1 MKQVLIKWG
10 CSEGEADEA
19 MRPYDSRT
27 RGSWLASKASLRKKQ
42 CTERNTRSMSW
53 NSVGEQSWGRGVLV
67 KEGKKWSSLWKEK
80 LGFCR
85 CRPSDRASLMDTET
99 RATGSGQSILD
110 IVGCIKSCQQRL
122 YVKKKKKKEMEAK
135 QKMIKNRISRSEDRQ

>member
-10 CSEGEADEA
+10 CSEGEAEA

-42 CTERNTRSMSW
+42 CTEKHQKHELKFSRW
-53 NSVGEQSWGRGVLV
+53 AKAGAGVLV
-67 KEGKKWSSLWKEK
+67 KEGKIQPSGRRSL
-80 LGFCR
+80 
-85 CRPSDRASLMDTET
+85 ASVDVDLLTEQAWMDTET

-122 YVKKKKKKEMEAK
+122 YVKKKKKKKWK
-135 QKMIKNRISRSEDRQ
+135 QSKKMIKNRISRSEDRQ